1 MYLLFEL
8 KPSHLIYLWSF
19 AGISAGNCCCSIETE
34 TPTHFLH
41 NIFVDIYWISNS
53 KPHAYQI
60 NMNAYCE
67 YFIWCK
73 GMFVPPL
80 FCWMKMMHIILGL
93 KLCTLHSSLF
103 VNNRTTDIS
112 ENRFSVTKAK
122 SFDERSEGESI
133 QQSLQ
138 KRTTRRETMLYSFTL
153 SLSLLLFALGESA
166 KIELPWSWKSLLIYF
181 LFHQAKGK
189 ST

>member
-1 MYLLFEL
+1 
-8 KPSHLIYLWSF
+8 
-19 AGISAGNCCCSIETE
+19 
-34 TPTHFLH
+34 
-41 NIFVDIYWISNS
+41 
-53 KPHAYQI
+53 
-60 NMNAYCE
+60 
-67 YFIWCK
+67 
-73 GMFVPPL
+73 
-80 FCWMKMMHIILGL
+80 MMHIILGL

-138 KRTTRRETMLYSFTL
+138 KRTTRRETVLYSFTL

-166 KIELPWSWKSLLIYF
+166 KIELPWS
-181 LFHQAKGK
+181 
-189 ST
+189 